1 MPTVTCVASRCAAN
15 RKPTPTSRIK
25 TTNTRRKTRLTFR
38 HPTQGPQTMSRQTI
52 HSNKAPQA
60 IGPYSQ
66 AVRAGDTVYLS
77 GQIPLD
83 PATMQLVS
91 GDIEAEIRQVFENLK
106 AGAEAAGG
114 SLANAVKVNVFLTD
128 LGHFAKVNEIMA
140 TYCTQ
145 PFPARAAVG
154 VAQLPRGARVEIEC
168 VLYLG

>member
-1 MPTVTCVASRCAAN
+1 
-15 RKPTPTSRIK
+15 
-25 TTNTRRKTRLTFR
+25 
-38 HPTQGPQTMSRQTI
+38 MSRQTI
-52 HSNKAPQA
+52 HTSHAPQA

-106 AGAEAAGG
+106 AVAEAAGG
-114 SLANAVKVNVFLTD
+114 SLSNAVKVNVFLTD

>member
-1 MPTVTCVASRCAAN
+1 
-15 RKPTPTSRIK
+15 
-25 TTNTRRKTRLTFR
+25 
-38 HPTQGPQTMSRQTI
+38 MSRQTI
-52 HSNKAPQA
+52 HTSHAPQA

-106 AGAEAAGG
+106 AVAAAAGG

-140 TYCTQ
+140 TYCTE